1 MKKTYTV
8 LAAMALAGSVSG
20 PTMAADVAPADSG
33 PNAAPVAVCAGASAT
48 KWNVAGGPGAPY
60 TTADSFIKTGFSV
73 QCSSNTH
80 VAFQNVSGTLFIV
93 GAGSAK
99 GNQTVKGSS
108 NGGAVVT
115 HTKCTSTNDACS
127 AADVTSATTAA
138 SSM

>member
-8 LAAMALAGSVSG
+8 LAAIALAGSAGS
-20 PTMAADVAPADSG
+20 AIADLADPAPSAT
-33 PNAAPVAVCAGASAT
+33 PVAACAGSTAT
-48 KWNVAGGPGAPY
+48 KVNVAGGPGSPY
-60 TTADSFIKTGFSV
+60 TTADSFIKTGFAV
-73 QCSSNTH
+73 QCSANTH
-80 VAFQNVSGTLFIV
+80 VAFANVSGTLFTV

-115 HTKCTSTNDACS
+115 HTQCTSTNQACS
-127 AADVTSATTAA
+127 STDVTAATSEA

>member
-8 LAAMALAGSVSG
+8 LAAMALAGSASG
-20 PTMAADVAPADSG
+20 SAVAADQACTTACTTPT
-33 PNAAPVAVCAGASAT
+33 AVCAGEAAT
-48 KWNVAGGPGAPY
+48 KWNVAGGPGSPY
-60 TTADSFIKTGFSV
+60 TMSDSFLKTGFAV
-73 QCSSNTH
+73 QCSANTH
-80 VAFQNVSGTLFIV
+80 VAFANMSGTLFTV

-115 HTKCTSTNDACS
+115 HTKCTGTNDACT
-127 AADVTSATTAA
+127 AANVTVATSAA